1 MLLHGLYIFSIYTLW
16 LYIIKHGY
24 KKIINKWYVAWMLIQ
39 LSVLI
44 VLMTHT
50 SDIDSV
56 PKCRNKDFRTQNNII
71 NQ

>member
-1 MLLHGLYIFSIYTLW
+1 
-16 LYIIKHGY
+16 
-24 KKIINKWYVAWMLIQ
+24 MLIQ

-44 VLMTHT
+44 ALMAHT

-56 PKCRNKDFRTQNNII
+56 PKCRNKDLRSHNNII